1 MQTVI
6 KQRLGHGSKG
16 REHDAKERE
25 SKKGYNNEEENVSK
39 DRGKGS
45 SLQCIK
51 YYLTEA
57 RIANCYYPGD
67 NKTVTIFAD
76 SERGDHKR

>member
-1 MQTVI
+1 MRI
-6 KQRLGHGSKG
+6 ERKR
-16 REHDAKERE
+16 ERE
-25 SKKGYNNEEENVSK
+25 GELKGDGKKGYSNEEENVSK

-51 YYLTEA
+51 YHLTEA
-57 RIANCYYPGD
+57 WIANCYYPGD

-76 SERGDHKR
+76 SERADCD

>member
-1 MQTVI
+1 MMR
-6 KQRLGHGSKG
+6 KR
-16 REHDAKERE
+16 ERE
-25 SKKGYNNEEENVSK
+25 KVRKDTTTRKRTYPRIEE
-39 DRGKGS
+39 DS

-51 YYLTEA
+51 YHLTEA

-76 SERGDHKR
+76 SERGRRHE